1 MRVLI
6 VILNKDN
13 GDKLEKCLESL
24 VNQTAKVCEDFDVLI
39 LDGKSKD
46 NSEEVGKKFE
56 RKYRCI
62 KFKVQDKLGGTGFA
76 RREACIYALE
86 KGYDVVIWGDSEN
99 EYERDYVEKILEKIK
114 EYDVVGGV
122 PIVKGGFYAHAFAWY
137 HALHLVFPNLYKKH
151 IPGNN
156 KAEKT
161 WIFKEVMYPESKRA
175 EDYGFSLLLMKRGIE
190 LKQGIADA
198 KVKVSVPET
207 LSEVHKWQK
216 ARAIGAAEAAREV
229 GAMPVDSIG
238 WISMLAAPFFLAFDP
253 KLLLIYFILI
263 LAFSVFLSVRSR
275 RYIEKPKK
283 LFFFA
288 PVFGIFVHAAYTVLS
303 IYYYLFRKSI

>member
-1 MRVLI
+1 MKVLV

-24 VNQTAKVCEDFDVLI
+24 VCQTAKVCKDFDILI

-56 RKYRCI
+56 GKYRCI
-62 KFKVQDKLGGTGFA
+62 KFKVQDRLGGTGFA
-76 RREACIYALE
+76 RKEACIYALK
-86 KGYDVVIWGDSEN
+86 KGYDVIIWGDSEN
-99 EYERDYVEKILEKIK
+99 EYEREYVEKILKKIR

-161 WIFKEVMYPESKRA
+161 EIFKEVMYPESKRA
-175 EDYGFSLLLMKRGIE
+175 EDYGLSLLLMKRGIK

-207 LSEVHKWQK
+207 LSEVHNWQK

-229 GAMPVDSIG
+229 GVMPIDSIG
-238 WISMLAAPFFLAFDP
+238 WIFMILAPFFLILDL
-253 KLLLIYFILI
+253 KLLLVYFILI
-263 LAFSVFLSVRSR
+263 FAFSIFLFVRSKK
-275 RYIEKPKK
+275 YIEKPRK

-288 PVFGIFVHAAYTVLS
+288 PIFGIFVHAAYTVLS
-303 IYYYLFRKSI
+303 ICYYLFRKSI